1 MILLICQIT
10 ATICTLLVIILGSVN
25 LITYRTQISSNLTM
39 SMFYMFAMCGMVL
52 SLPQI
57 WTSIDNWF
65 SL

>member
-1 MILLICQIT
+1 MLLLCQIIS
-10 ATICTLLVIILGSVN
+10 TICTLLVIILGAVN
-25 LITYRTQISSNLTM
+25 LITYRTHIFNNLTI
-39 SMFYMFAMCGMVL
+39 SMFYMFAMGGMML